1 MKKHI
6 QIMLDL
12 LLKNDNEGLLK
23 YYQTS
28 EESENIAQLAYLFHQ
43 GMSDNTKFDIFQQLA
58 TKLVASKHLPVA
70 LIAQIKTSDTLSF
83 FTLALQLQD
92 NFKKIDHLQRNAL
105 HYLLSGNQLEEGRPP
120 FNYLRSMMLFG
131 SNETLR
137 DALCQRDCEDLTPIE
152 VYLFSNQNFTTLPP
166 HELTALL
173 ALIEIESKQ
182 QNVDTTNYMK
192 IIQGV
197 SKLGDRQKVVMN
209 SELQRLILIAI
220 YFSKPIKEIVS
231 NVTKYKTSYI
241 NS

>member
-1 MKKHI
+1 MKQHI
-6 QIMLDL
+6 RTMLDL
-12 LLKNDNEGLLK
+12 LLKNDNKGLLQH
-23 YYQTS
+23 YQAS
-28 EESENIAQLAYLFHQ
+28 KESENIAQLAYLFHQ
-43 GMSDNTKFDIFQQLA
+43 GMSDNTQFDVFQQLA
-58 TKLVASKHLPVA
+58 TKLVASKSLPIA

-92 NFKKIDHLQRNAL
+92 NFKKVDNLQCNAL
-105 HYLLSGNQLEEGRPP
+105 HYLLSGNQLGEDKPP

-137 DALCQRDCEDLTPIE
+137 DALCQRNSEDLTPIE
-152 VYLFSNQNFTTLPP
+152 AYLFSNQNLTALPP

-182 QNVDTTNYMK
+182 QDVDTTNYMK

-197 SKLGDRQKVVMN
+197 SKLGSSQKIIMD

-220 YFSKPIKEIVS
+220 YFSKPIKGIVN
-231 NVTKYKTSYI
+231 NVNK
-241 NS
+241 

>member
-1 MKKHI
+1 MKQHI
-6 QIMLDL
+6 HIMLDL
-12 LLKNDNEGLLK
+12 LLKNDNKGLIQH
-23 YYQTS
+23 YQTS

-43 GMSDNTKFDIFQQLA
+43 GMSDNLKFDIFQQLA
-58 TKLVASKHLPVA
+58 TKLVASKNLPIA

-92 NFKKIDHLQRNAL
+92 NFKKVDHLQRNAL
-105 HYLLSGNQLEEGRPP
+105 HYLFSGNQLKEDKPP

-137 DALCQRDCEDLTPIE
+137 DALCQRDYDNLTPIE
-152 VYLFSNQNFTTLPP
+152 VYLFSNQNLTSLSP
-166 HELTALL
+166 HELTAFL

-182 QNVDTTNYMK
+182 QDVDSSNLMK
-192 IIQGV
+192 IMQGV
-197 SKLGDRQKVVMN
+197 LEIGNRQKMVMN

-231 NVTKYKTSYI
+231 NL
-241 NS
+241 NN

>member
-1 MKKHI
+1 
-6 QIMLDL
+6 MLDL
-12 LLKNDNEGLLK
+12 LLKNDNEGLLQH
-23 YYQTS
+23 YQTS

-43 GMSDNTKFDIFQQLA
+43 GISDNTKFDVFQQLA

-92 NFKKIDHLQRNAL
+92 NFKKRDDLQRNAL
-105 HYLLSGNQLEEGRPP
+105 HYLFSGDQSGEDKPP

-137 DALCQRDCEDLTPIE
+137 DALCQRDAEGLTPIE
-152 VYLFSNQNFTTLPP
+152 VYLFSNQNLTPLPP

-182 QNVDTTNYMK
+182 QNVDTTNYIK
-192 IIQGV
+192 ILQGV
-197 SKLGDRQKVVMN
+197 SNLGSRQKIIMN

-220 YFSKPIKEIVS
+220 YFSKPITEIVS
-231 NVTKYKTSYI
+231 NVTKYKNNHI
-241 NS
+241 NN